1 MEIEMNEVQNN
12 FYKTFQLFEFIIRRK
27 KKNALLQVGYELMRF
42 VTVVKCSTTWPT
54 LLSDK
59 VES

>member
-1 MEIEMNEVQNN
+1 MNEVQNN
-12 FYKTFQLFEFIIRRK
+12 FYKTLQLFEFIIRRK

-59 VES
+59 VER